1 MMLETIPSSVAE
13 PLLLC
18 GDCAEL
24 LQRIPDNSV
33 DAIVI
38 DPPYLYLDTKQKN
51 SSFDIPFDEE
61 KVFSSYKR
69 ILKPTGFLLFFGR
82 GTSFYRWNTKV
93 AEKGFVFKEEIVWN
107 KVKPSSPFL
116 PIMRRHELCAM
127 WGASKK
133 SKIRKA
139 TIPYTE
145 RLGDLSIER
154 AVKKLTSDISKLKAN
169 MSNVEF
175 LDDVKLWLE
184 KGIITNRRITPAILA
199 PSRYSD
205 EPISSQAN
213 RVFRTMH
220 SGCRDGDVMTCT
232 LEEERNFS
240 NEIEAIPDYIEAVN
254 YGITYHPTQKP
265 TRLLERLINIV
276 TDEGALVLDS
286 FMGSGTTGIACKNI
300 NRRFIGMELDERYF
314 DIAKIRITEHKK
326 QTTSL
331 L

>member
-1 MMLETIPSSVAE
+1 MMLENVPTNVAE

-82 GTSFYRWNTKV
+82 GTAFYRWNTKV

-107 KVKPSSPFL
+107 K
-116 PIMRRHELCAM
+116 
-127 WGASKK
+127 
-133 SKIRKA
+133 
-139 TIPYTE
+139 
-145 RLGDLSIER
+145 
-154 AVKKLTSDISKLKAN
+154 KKLTSPLLKLGRKHETIAVYAKSKKACVRESKVSYKEVLDNMSVEEAIADIRKNINSIKYSLKRENILKDVELYLDTGIVKNNRLRQQNNNVCISSLTLTSCREIRTLKALK
-169 MSNVEF
+169 EGKKEA
-175 LDDVKLWLE
+175 DV
-184 KGIITNRRITPAILA
+184 INI
-199 PSRYSD
+199 
-205 EPISSQAN
+205 
-213 RVFRTMH
+213 
-220 SGCRDGDVMTCT
+220 
-232 LEEERNFS
+232 
-240 NEIEAIPDYIEAVN
+240 IPDIIEMASNSVP
-254 YGITYHPTQKP
+254 YHPTQKP
-265 TRLLERLINIV
+265 TRLLERLINIA
-276 TDEGALVLDS
+276 TDEGDLVLDS
-286 FMGSGTTGIACKNI
+286 FMGSGTTGVACLNT
-300 NRRFIGMELDERYF
+300 NRRFIGMELDEKYF
-314 DIAKIRITEHKK
+314 DIAKMRIAEHKK